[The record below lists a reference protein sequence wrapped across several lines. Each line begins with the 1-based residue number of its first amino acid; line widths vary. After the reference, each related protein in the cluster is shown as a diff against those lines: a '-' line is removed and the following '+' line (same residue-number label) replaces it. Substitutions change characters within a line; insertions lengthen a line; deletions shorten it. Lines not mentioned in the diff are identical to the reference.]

1 MATAMRK
8 GYIDIH
14 AYIQTYE
21 EFTLSRNSLYVN
33 IYIHIYMVKD
43 TYKYMIKFRSLKYV
57 RVRFFRKVKLKFNA
71 CNLNACI
78 QAVMENLCWSK
89 KLFT

>member
-1 MATAMRK
+1 MK
-8 GYIDIH
+8 NL
-14 AYIQTYE
+14 
-21 EFTLSRNSLYVN
+21 LSQESLYVN

-43 TYKYMIKFRSLKYV
+43 TYKYMITFRSLKYV
-57 RVRFFRKVKLKFNA
+57 RVRFFRKVKFNA